1 MTIYKN
7 CIEEALANNDPMS
20 DVELIAN
27 LAASLTEVE
36 SIEGRSTY
44 TINRY
49 SGLQY
54 AVLNAIANAINSRVN
69 SQSTYW
75 FTTSNG
81 EDKHK
86 CSGIKRRLG
95 EIKVSLE
102 DAQRQDKDNEITAN
116 DINRLRSERDRL
128 IDEYSAAMELYQA
141 TVGII
146 EEIRGKPF
154 VPYKLRETHGDAPS
168 KKVDAKAL
176 KAEVNEIDKILA
188 A

>member
-7 CIEEALANNDPMS
+7 CLEEAMANNDPMS

-27 LAASLTEVE
+27 IAASLTEIE
-36 SIEGRSTY
+36 SIEGRSAY

-54 AVLNAIANAINSRVN
+54 SVLNAIANAINSRVN

-81 EDKHK
+81 EDMHK

-95 EIKVSLE
+95 EIKVSLD

-116 DINRLRSERDRL
+116 DIKRLRQEADRL
-128 IDEYSAAMELYQA
+128 KDELAAAMELYQA

-154 VPYKLRETHGDAPS
+154 VPYKLQEKHGTPPS

-176 KAEVNEIDKILA
+176 KAEIAELDKILA

>member
-7 CIEEALANNDPMS
+7 CLEEALANNDPMS

-27 LAASLTEVE
+27 IAASLTEIE

-54 AVLNAIANAINSRVN
+54 GVLNAIANAINSRIN

-81 EDKHK
+81 EDMHK
-86 CSGIKRRLG
+86 CSGIKRRMHEVNKEL
-95 EIKVSLE
+95 KKYDS
-102 DAQRQDKDNEITAN
+102 QDKTNEITAN
-116 DINRLRSERDRL
+116 EVKRLRQEADRL
-128 IDEYSAAMELYQA
+128 KDELAAAMELYQA

-154 VPYKLRETHGDAPS
+154 VPYKLQEKHGTPPS
-168 KKVDAKAL
+168 QKVDAKAL
-176 KAEVNEIDKILA
+176 KAEIAELDKILA